1 MVQTDKLS
9 LCYELVICGN
19 IGYTV
24 RQLNKTHLPN
34 NNYLNI
40 SPPHSCSKKH
50 TCTTHVLTQT
60 VHLNS
65 NDSIYHDGDGKT
77 ESL

>member
-40 SPPHSCSKKH
+40 SPPIA
-50 TCTTHVLTQT
+50 VLKNTL
-60 VHLNS
+60 VLHMF
-65 NDSIYHDGDGKT
+65 
-77 ESL
+77 